1 MKRIKLNFFDLDEIS
16 SREFDFSVLIIMLCI
31 AFRNYFRGYGFAI
44 HLTSDLFFEM
54 TLLLLPVSL
63 LLLNKKTN
71 EEIANTLKSNIPLI
85 FPILGSMCY
94 IGIGRFLIYLA
105 HKIPIIDFIFSL
117 FGLVMLIAGIINILI
132 SILIFVT
139 KQRVK
144 QSASKK

>member
-1 MKRIKLNFFDLDEIS
+1 
-16 SREFDFSVLIIMLCI
+16 
-31 AFRNYFRGYGFAI
+31 
-44 HLTSDLFFEM
+44 M

-63 LLLNKKTN
+63 LLFNKKTN
-71 EEIANTLKSNIPLI
+71 EEIANTLQSNIPLI
-85 FPILGSMCY
+85 FPILGSMFY
-94 IGIGRFLIYLA
+94 IGIGRFLIYLS